1 MDYKEIKK
9 QGWEKVVEEVIV
21 GIVLF
26 IDEHYVDSD
35 LTEKVGR
42 LLEDVRGKILNLALP
57 FAFGIIPVSASIGLN
72 SSNFLLSN
80 LSSYIFK

>member
-26 IDEHYVDSD
+26 IGLVSLLYSWIDSVFGVIVGIPM
-35 LTEKVGR
+35 LTFLG
-42 LLEDVRGKILNLALP
+42 ILASFLVVYA
-57 FAFGIIPVSASIGLN
+57 IRVSDKG
-72 SSNFLLSN
+72 
-80 LSSYIFK
+80 

>member
-26 IDEHYVDSD
+26 IGLVSLLYSWIDSVFGVIVGIPM
-35 LTEKVGR
+35 LTFLG
-42 LLEDVRGKILNLALP
+42 IL
-57 FAFGIIPVSASIGLN
+57 AS
-72 SSNFLLSN
+72 FLVV
-80 LSSYIFK
+80 